1 MKYKFIQI
9 IGFLSLFLSCDNS
22 KQLTK
27 IETQNISVNA
37 ELASNAAVDA
47 YMEPYKTHVESAM
60 NTVISYAPK
69 THSKKNG
76 QYNTALGNMMA
87 DAVMELSNPVF
98 KSRTGKNL
106 DMVLLNH
113 GGIRSILS
121 KGDVTNKTAFGIMPF
136 ENSVVVTALKGS
148 VVLELASYLKDFGK
162 AHPISGL
169 EIVLNA
175 DLTFQSILI
184 NGQEIEPS
192 KTYYVAT
199 NDYLYKGGDRMDFFK
214 KSDTLYDLNYKIRNV
229 LIDYFTK
236 YDTINPTKDQR
247 FIPAHPGLLLLPK
260 PNRQVPTSRTQKW
273 LVYYVALSTK

>member
-169 EIVLNA
+169 ALFIGFEL
-175 DLTFQSILI
+175 
-184 NGQEIEPS
+184 
-192 KTYYVAT
+192 
-199 NDYLYKGGDRMDFFK
+199 FK
-214 KSDTLYDLNYKIRNV
+214 K
-229 LIDYFTK
+229 
-236 YDTINPTKDQR
+236 
-247 FIPAHPGLLLLPK
+247 GE
-260 PNRQVPTSRTQKW
+260 TSFKE
-273 LVYYVALSTK
+273 SNKKEESSI

>member
-98 KSRTGKNL
+98 KSRTGENF

-247 FIPAHPGLLLLPK
+247 FIKLK
-260 PNRQVPTSRTQKW
+260 N
-273 LVYYVALSTK
+273 